1 VRRRV
6 ALATLG
12 CRLNQV
18 DTQQI
23 QAGLE
28 ARGFEAVPLD
38 RPADVVVINTC
49 TVTARAEFSDRQAI
63 RRARRANPGA
73 RVVVTGCWAQ
83 TSPDEVARVGGV
95 DLVIGNADKH
105 RLAELVETLLAT
117 PAAPPRIAV
126 SDLAGAQ
133 LAASDVPAR
142 AGGRSRAFVKV
153 QDGCQH
159 RCAFCIVPFARGASR
174 SLPPAAVLDQV
185 RRLVALGHPEV
196 VLTGIDLGHYGADL
210 VPRASLADLVRSLTA
225 IDGLRWLRLSSLLP
239 AYFSRTLLD
248 ALGESPIVVPHFHLP
263 LQSGSDRVLRAM
275 RRPYTVAMYRR
286 VVERLA
292 AIFPVLGLGAD
303 VLVGF
308 PGESEEDF
316 GATAGLVAALPFTYL
331 HVFPYSARRGTE
343 AAGRQGCIDPAT
355 LSRRAAIV
363 RALGEAKA
371 AAFRRSLAGRVEDVL
386 VLERRAR
393 PSGDLVGLTR
403 HYAEVRFAGPDA
415 LIRRLVRVRIAHG
428 GGAALRGRLE
438 EETAA

>member
-28 ARGFEAVPLD
+28 ARGFEAVSLD
-38 RPADVVVINTC
+38 GPADVVIVNTC

-63 RRARRANPGA
+63 RRARRANPAA

-83 TSPDEVARVGGV
+83 TSPDDVARVGGV
-95 DLVIGNADKH
+95 DLVVGNADKH
-105 RLAELVETLLAT
+105 RLPELVEALLSDG
-117 PAAPPRIAV
+117 AAPPRLSVA
-126 SDLAGAQ
+126 DLAGAR
-133 LAASDVPAR
+133 LTAVDLPSRAS
-142 AGGRSRAFVKV
+142 GRSRAFVKV

-174 SLPPAAVLDQV
+174 SLAPSTVFDQV
-185 RRLVALGHPEV
+185 RRLVGLGHPEV

-210 VPRASLADLVRSLTA
+210 VPRGSLAGLVRALGG
-225 IDGLRWLRLSSLLP
+225 IEGLRWLRLSSVLP
-239 AYFSRTLLD
+239 AYFSGELLD
-248 ALGESPIVVPHFHLP
+248 ALSSSPVVAPHFHVP

-286 VVERLA
+286 VIDRLGA
-292 AIFPVLGLGAD
+292 AFPRLGLGAD

-308 PGESEEDF
+308 PGETEEDF
-316 GATAGLVAALPFTYL
+316 AATVALVEALPFTYL
-331 HVFPYSARRGTE
+331 HVFPYSARRGTD
-343 AAGRQGCIDPAT
+343 AAARAGRVDAAT
-355 LSRRAAIV
+355 LTRRAASL
-363 RALGEAKA
+363 RTLGEAKA
-371 AAFRRSLAGRVEDVL
+371 AAFRRSLGGRIEDVL

-393 PSGDLVGLTR
+393 GSGDLVGLTG
-403 HYAEVRFAGPDA
+403 HNAEVRFAGPDA
-415 LIRRLVRVRIAHG
+415 LMRRLARVTITEAG
-428 GGAALRGRLE
+428 GSALRGRLE
-438 EETAA
+438 EERAA